1 MEKPTTEPT
10 SKIFIACA
18 RCKARKRKC
27 DGKTPR
33 CSNCVV
39 HNAECSY
46 AAVRRTRGPG
56 KKDKR
61 TKGQESKTNTPCITN
76 QTHDDVNL
84 TVTDATDKRSTNE
97 VSSADIPRTTLND
110 KKTLTIFP
118 QFLLSKSLA
127 TDIKTFKVEIKNA
140 TSKGK
145 YSPLMP
151 LHISRRL
158 VENSFTD
165 IIHQPQFISLENF
178 IELLDAQYAD
188 DTTSPGDDA
197 ARWAV
202 VNSVIALAGRF
213 KTAAG
218 SEADMS
224 PITLGFYRNA
234 SLVIHQLILHK
245 PSLLSIQALLS
256 MAIFARGIPDLE
268 AFIMLAKNAFNQL
281 DILQRTWSL
290 GNSVFPMSGE
300 KEFAQVYR
308 FASQLSEEVCHL
320 ML

>member
-1 MEKPTTEPT
+1 MEKPITETP

-18 RCKARKRKC
+18 RCKIRKRKC

-56 KKDKR
+56 KKDKG
-61 TKGQESKTNTPCITN
+61 TKDQETKTDTPCITN
-76 QTHDDVNL
+76 QTHDGVNL

-97 VSSADIPRTTLND
+97 VSADIPRTTLND
-110 KKTLTIFP
+110 KKALTIFP

-127 TDIKTFKVEIKNA
+127 TEIRAFKIEIKNA
-140 TSKGK
+140 TSTGK

-165 IIHQPQFISLENF
+165 IIPQPQFISLESF
-178 IELLDAQYAD
+178 IGLLDAQYAD
-188 DTTSPGDDA
+188 DTTGPGDDA

-245 PSLLSIQALLS
+245 PTLLSIQALLS
-256 MAIFARGIPDLE
+256 MAMFARGIPDVE

-281 DILQRTWSL
+281 DILQQTWSL

-300 KEFAQVYR
+300 KEIAQVYR
-308 FASQLSEEVCHL
+308 FASQLSEEACHL
-320 ML
+320 MQ